1 MKKDYNGWS
10 TRETW
15 LINIHFNPVS
25 KEDLEGIRQHVE
37 EMFESLI
44 DKNMFLFD
52 YVDPILINWR
62 ELRETL
68 P

>member
-52 YVDPILINWR
+52 YVDPSLINWR

>member
-52 YVDPILINWR
+52 YVDPSSINWR